1 MARFVALVAALAAF
15 CLAPGLAAPTSDTYH
30 QLLQK
35 AQADPSAAF
44 EEFARL
50 HGKPYLA
57 DAAEYNRR
65 HVIFQAN
72 LAKIAAHNSQP
83 GVTFQLGLNAH
94 ADLSAEEFRLRYF
107 GLKPQDL
114 AALRE
119 AEEAALGREGRSKKG
134 KPGRG
139 KPFPY
144 GDEVPPER
152 RDWREDGRVT
162 PVKDQH
168 VGGAPCGCCY
178 AFGGMA
184 GVEAANA
191 LYTGELTTL
200 SEQEIVDCDELDYGC
215 DGGDFSNVFEWVMRH
230 GAVSDKHWPYK
241 AHETSCSRKERRMM
255 RREVAVTIDG
265 FVNVPKHNETALMQA
280 VAHTPTVVAV
290 CCGDYLDQWHLY
302 KSGVM
307 GDSVQCTR
315 PLDHSVLAVGYD
327 TDKETGEQFWLV
339 KNSWGESWGE
349 GGYVRLKRNQTQRD
363 GQAGLAT
370 FPGYAFKT
378 SPNPGQKLRAG
389 LPQGAG
395 SLLAGAW
402 EQLTS
407 WLTRS

>member
-1 MARFVALVAALAAF
+1 MAPRLALVAAMTAC
-15 CLAPGLAAPTSDTYH
+15 CLAPCLAAPTSDNYH
-30 QLLQK
+30 RLLAK
-35 AQADPSAAF
+35 AQADPEGAF
-44 EEFARL
+44 EEFARM
-50 HGKPYLA
+50 HDKPYLG
-57 DAAEYNRR
+57 DEAEYGRR
-65 HVIFQAN
+65 QAIFQEN
-72 LAKIAAHNSQP
+72 LAKIAAHNARND
-83 GVTFQLGLNAH
+83 VTFQLGLNAH
-94 ADLSAEEFRLRYF
+94 ADLTTDEFRQRYF
-107 GLKPQDL
+107 GAKPQDL

-119 AEEAALGREGRSKKG
+119 AEEARLGREGRSKK
-134 KPGRG
+134 G

-152 RDWREDGRVT
+152 RDWQEEGKVT

-178 AFGGMA
+178 AFGGMS
-184 GVEAANA
+184 GVEAANT

-230 GAVSDKHWPYK
+230 GAVSDKDWPYK
-241 AHETSCSRKERRMM
+241 AQETSCSAKEHAMM
-255 RREVAVTIDG
+255 HRDVVVTIDG

-280 VAHTPTVVAV
+280 VSHTPTVVAV

-302 KSGVM
+302 KSGIM

-327 TDKETGEQFWLV
+327 TDQETGEQYWLI
-339 KNSWGESWGE
+339 KNSWGASWGE
-349 GGYVRLKRNQTQRD
+349 GGFVRLKRNQTHRD

-378 SPNPGQKLRAG
+378 SPNPSQMRRLG
-389 LPQGAG
+389 LPKGAG
-395 SLLAGAW
+395 SLLSSAW
-402 EQLTS
+402 EQVSL
-407 WLTRS
+407 WLARS